1 MSRYEFVIH
10 KGNRETLAQKL
21 LALPTGWRIVFQEP
35 KRTTLQNDRLW
46 GMLTALSVQLK
57 WHGQRLTPEDWKIVT
72 MAALNQ
78 ELRLVPNIHGNG
90 FVQLGRSS
98 SKLSKAE
105 MSELMALVEAFAAEH
120 GVTLWE
126 ELEAEGDTRTV

>member
-10 KGNRETLAQKL
+10 RGNRETLAQKL

-35 KRTTLQNDRLW
+35 KRTVDQNSRMW
-46 GMLTALSVQLK
+46 AMLTALSVQLP
-57 WHGQRLTPEDWKIVT
+57 WHGQRLTPDDWKLIF

-78 ELRLVPNIHGNG
+78 ELRLVPNINGNG

-105 MSELMALVEAFAAEH
+105 MSELMELIEAFAAER
-120 GVTLWE
+120 GV
-126 ELEAEGDTRTV
+126 ELAVEAKSE

>member
-10 KGNRETLAQKL
+10 KGNRETLAAKL
-21 LALPTGWRIVFQEP
+21 LALPTGWRLVFQEP
-35 KRTTLQNDRLW
+35 KRTLAQNDRFW
-46 GMLTALSVQLK
+46 PMLTALSVQLK
-57 WHGQRLTPEDWKIVT
+57 WHGQRLTPDDWKLVM
-72 MAALNQ
+72 MAGLNQ

-105 MSELMALVEAFAAEH
+105 MTELMALIEAFAAEH
-120 GVTLWE
+120 GVALWE
-126 ELEAEGDTRTV
+126 GEEV

>member
-21 LALPTGWRIVFQEP
+21 LALPTGWRLVFQEP
-35 KRTTLQNDRLW
+35 KRTLVQNDRFW
-46 GMLTALSVQLK
+46 SMLTALSVQLK
-57 WHGQRLTPEDWKIVT
+57 WHGQRLTPDDWKLV
-72 MAALNQ
+72 MLAGLNQ

-105 MSELMALVEAFAAEH
+105 MSELMELITAFAAQH
-120 GVTLWE
+120 GVELWTTE
-126 ELEAEGDTRTV
+126 TENA

>member
-1 MSRYEFVIH
+1 VSRYEFVIH
-10 KGNRETLAQKL
+10 KGNRETLAEKL
-21 LALPTGWRIVFQEP
+21 LALPTGWRVEFKEA
-35 KRTTLQNDRLW
+35 KRTVPQNDRLW
-46 GMLTALSVQLK
+46 AMLTALSVQLK
-57 WHGQRLTPEDWKIVT
+57 WHGQRLSPEDWKLVT

-105 MSELMALVEAFAAEH
+105 MSELMALVEAFAAER
-120 GVTLWE
+120 GV
-126 ELEAEGDTRTV
+126 ELEKVDG

>member
-1 MSRYEFVIH
+1 
-10 KGNRETLAQKL
+10 
-21 LALPTGWRIVFQEP
+21 
-35 KRTTLQNDRLW
+35 
-46 GMLTALSVQLK
+46 
-57 WHGQRLTPEDWKIVT
+57 

-105 MSELMALVEAFAAEH
+105 MSELMELIEAFAAQH
-120 GVTLWE
+120 GVDLRNE
-126 ELEAEGDTRTV
+126 ETENA

>member
-35 KRTTLQNDRLW
+35 KRTVDQNSRFW
-46 GMLTALSVQLK
+46 AMLTALSVQLP
-57 WHGQRLTPEDWKIVT
+57 WHGQRLTPDDWKLVM
-72 MAALNQ
+72 MAGLNQ
-78 ELRLVPNIHGNG
+78 ELRLVPNINGNG

-105 MSELMALVEAFAAEH
+105 MSELMDLIEVFAAER
-120 GVTLWE
+120 GV
-126 ELEAEGDTRTV
+126 ELGEPVDG

>member
-21 LALPTGWRIVFQEP
+21 LALPTGWRVEFREP
-35 KRTTLQNDRLW
+35 KRTTDQNSRFW
-46 GMLTALSVQLK
+46 AMLTALSVQLK
-57 WHGQRLTPEDWKIVT
+57 WHGQRLTPEDWKLLL
-72 MAALNQ
+72 MAGLNQ

-105 MSELMALVEAFAAEH
+105 MSELMELMEAFAAQH
-120 GVTLWE
+120 GVELWITE
-126 ELEAEGDTRTV
+126 TENA